1 MRRRQ
6 PSIGGRQAPF
16 GPRRTGKKIP
26 SSQSPLPAGGPAT
39 PVFEKGGT
47 MQTLTSYQSSHAE
60 LRQMIDDLQSIL
72 TPEHLKIRPN
82 AKTAYELLC
91 DLGDKVKKH
100 LAEEDRSIYPTL
112 LIHEDPRVKSIA
124 WGFIS
129 GEKPLRKIFDDYY
142 KKWLKDCDF
151 NFSGDFLKETQDVFG
166 MLAQRID
173 REEQVLFPKLVEIG
187 MFQESRVG

>member
-1 MRRRQ
+1 
-6 PSIGGRQAPF
+6 
-16 GPRRTGKKIP
+16 
-26 SSQSPLPAGGPAT
+26 
-39 PVFEKGGT
+39 
-47 MQTLTSYQSSHAE
+47 MQTMKEYESTHAE
-60 LRQMIDDLQSIL
+60 LRQMIEDLQSIM
-72 TPEHLKIRPN
+72 TPEHLKVRPN

-100 LAEEDRSIYPTL
+100 LSEEDRSIYPSL

-129 GEKPLRKIFDDYY
+129 GEKPLRKVFDDYY

-151 NFSGDFLKETQDVFG
+151 NFSEEFVVETREVFD
-166 MLAQRID
+166 MLTQRME

-187 MFQESRVG
+187 MFQETRTG